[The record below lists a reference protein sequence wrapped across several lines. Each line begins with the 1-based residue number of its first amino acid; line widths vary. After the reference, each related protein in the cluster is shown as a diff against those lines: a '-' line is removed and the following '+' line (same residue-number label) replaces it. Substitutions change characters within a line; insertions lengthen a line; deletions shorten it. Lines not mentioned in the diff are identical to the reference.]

1 MKSPLNHFSWIP
13 VILAFVPT
21 LAVGSTIEKAPYYLQ
36 VGEQRLISYESLYRY
51 SVSGNAVRYTR
62 IRSRNALLLKA
73 QKPGIATLTVFTSPS
88 ESETRTLK
96 VVQNKN
102 LRRAPA
108 LLQALNALKETEVVD
123 QGDRLVLRGQVRT
136 STEASAIRS
145 LADRFSTAIDDE
157 TEIDA
162 TWLARSKTE
171 LAEALKAY
179 STLQIQIAEG
189 RISVTGGLPNRSLVQ
204 AVTRRIHR
212 IQPLTT
218 VEIQTISDQN
228 PTLSF
233 KVFILEV
240 KKEVLSRIGIEWPE
254 KAAATLQF
262 SQKFLQELSPV
273 SLLSPASI
281 DLSIHALS
289 EKGLARVLSS
299 PELVVR
305 APGQAELFAG
315 GELPIRQRSKYND
328 NVLWKNVGLSLK
340 LDVKEFGGDK
350 VRLDIETQMNH
361 VDQSLENDEIPG
373 IQTNRMKTTV
383 DAILGKPILLSG
395 LLQEDDRKSSKGLP
409 MLSHLPILGA
419 LFGSQDYQNDR
430 SELVVILL
438 PHRDPPPNPLRRIS
452 SDLPKGYLP
461 LSRNSM
467 TAEEI
472 DTLKRDSRY
481 PWNAFE

>member
-1 MKSPLNHFSWIP
+1 MAAPAS
-13 VILAFVPT
+13 V
-21 LAVGSTIEKAPYYLQ
+21 ERAPYYLQ
-36 VGEQRLISYESLYRY
+36 VGEQRLISYESLYKY
-51 SVSGNAVRYTR
+51 SVSGKAVRYTR
-62 IRSRNALLLKA
+62 IRKRNALLLKA

-96 VVQNKN
+96 VVQNKK
-102 LRRAPA
+102 LKRAPA
-108 LLQALNALKETEVVD
+108 LLQALNALKETEVID
-123 QGDRLVLRGQVRT
+123 QGDRFVLRGEVRT
-136 STEASAIRS
+136 PAEASAIQS
-145 LADRFSTAIDDE
+145 IAEHFPTAIDDE
-157 TEIDA
+157 TEIDPE
-162 TWLARSKTE
+162 WLTRSQAA
-171 LAEALKAY
+171 LAEALKPY
-179 STLQIQIAEG
+179 PTLQIQSAEG
-189 RISVTGGLPNRSLVQ
+189 RISVVGGLPHRSLVQ
-204 AVTRRIHR
+204 AVTRRIRR

-218 VEIQTISDQN
+218 IEIQTISDQN

-233 KVFILEV
+233 KVFLLEM
-240 KKEVLSRIGIEWPE
+240 KKEVLSRIGVEWPE
-254 KAAATLQF
+254 KVAATLQF
-262 SQKFLQELSPV
+262 SPT

-340 LDVKEFGGDK
+340 LDVKEFGGNK
-350 VRLDIETQMNH
+350 VRLNIETQMNH
-361 VDQSLENDEIPG
+361 VDASLENDEIPG

-383 DAILGKPILLSG
+383 DATLGKPILLSG

-467 TAEEI
+467 TAEE
-472 DTLKRDSRY
+472 TEALKRDPHY